1 MPMGRYRLRENFLSI
16 LVAAL
21 VCVALER
28 VWIVLFMKHW
38 LSGMGHDHAWLSG
51 QHLSGWLLYVV
62 ALLAAVLIAAT
73 LEVFTRLTGTQTA
86 KRGIEVSVA
95 LWLGLVMT
103 TQATEF
109 VFERGAYS
117 LFAINAGFWLIGF
130 MVMGAIVGGWN
141 KAGDRE

>member
-1 MPMGRYRLRENFLSI
+1 
-16 LVAAL
+16 
-21 VCVALER
+21 
-28 VWIVLFMKHW
+28 
-38 LSGMGHDHAWLSG
+38 
-51 QHLSGWLLYVV
+51 
-62 ALLAAVLIAAT
+62 
-73 LEVFTRLTGTQTA
+73 
-86 KRGIEVSVA
+86 
-95 LWLGLVMT
+95 MT

>member
-28 VWIVLFMKHW
+28 IWIVIFMKQW

-51 QHLSGWLLYVV
+51 QHLSGWLLYAT
-62 ALLAAVLIAAT
+62 ALLAAVVVAAT
-73 LEVFTRLTGTQTA
+73 LEALTRLTGAPTV
-86 KRGIEVSVA
+86 KRGIEVAVT

-103 TQATEF
+103 TQATQF

-130 MVMGAIVGGWN
+130 VAMGAIVGGWKKKGN
-141 KAGDRE
+141 S